1 MVELYGRTLTRREV
15 AEHTGMLSQ
24 VAGVRLATLGDGIER
39 GNRVLDDSFL
49 VMFNAHGEPLRFTLP
64 DERYGS
70 EWIPVVD
77 TAAQDLESNPLDP
90 SWEILVQPR
99 SIVVLRCPRV
109 SVAASVPGLTEEA
122 TA

>member
-1 MVELYGRTLTRREV
+1 MDEEAWHNGLAKSLMVFLNGS
-15 AEHTGMLSQ
+15 ADP
-24 VAGVRLATLGDGIER
+24 APDPR
-39 GNRVLDDSFL
+39 GNRILDDSFL
-49 VMFNAHGEPLRFTLP
+49 VMFNAHSEPLRFTLP
-64 DERYGS
+64 DERYGA

-109 SVAASVPGLTEEA
+109 PAAPSVPGLTEEA

>member
-1 MVELYGRTLTRREV
+1 MDADAWHNGLANSLMVFLNGS
-15 AEHTGMLSQ
+15 AI
-24 VAGVRLATLGDGIER
+24 AAPDPR

-49 VMFNAHGEPLRFTLP
+49 VMFNAYSQPLRFTLP
-64 DERYGS
+64 DEEYGA

-77 TAAQDLESNPLDP
+77 TAAHDLQSNPLDP
-90 SWEILVQPR
+90 SWEIQVQPR

-109 SVAASVPGLTEEA
+109 SVPASVPGLTEEA